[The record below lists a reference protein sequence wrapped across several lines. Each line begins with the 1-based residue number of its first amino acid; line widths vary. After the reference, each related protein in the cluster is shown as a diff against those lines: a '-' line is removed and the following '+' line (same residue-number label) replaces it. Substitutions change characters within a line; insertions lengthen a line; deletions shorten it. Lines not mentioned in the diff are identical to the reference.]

1 MIVRN
6 VDPTG
11 VITFANELWRQ
22 GKDERVDKEDIWK
35 ECWLAKE
42 SKFGK
47 GWKEVKNYRS
57 RRYNPITFQAVLNV
71 GSHYIQGIMPH
82 DDWFNVLG
90 RTGDDDKA
98 AKMMASLMKWQHYRA
113 NWRQEMASVIN
124 QSIIFGNVPWAVL
137 WEDEKRH
144 IVNQVGYAK
153 ELGEWQAAMQ
163 AGIQLPPP
171 EMGQMA
177 VTDFDGPVMKCG
189 NIFDYVQLR
198 KSNDRRSAPRI
209 MRQFKTAAYIK
220 SLAQKDESGYSLY
233 ENLDA
238 INDENIFRE
247 ASDSLQQQVE
257 VELGFNPRPK
267 NSVELFECWGDFEI
281 DGEILF
287 NHVAVVANRTTL
299 IRLEP
304 NPYFHGKPA
313 WELFTLHDDPN
324 EVYGKGEI
332 ESALGLQDVVNV
344 RMNQVIEANGLTVN
358 PQLMVVNDGTID
370 IDNFIS
376 APGAI
381 HVVGAQGN
389 IAPLQMP
396 SQASLGMQEIGFMLS
411 QHNEATGSMKAFT
424 TSDYQKSATEVSAI
438 SGMLNSRFAE
448 TIRSIET
455 RYVIPALRRQIM
467 LNQQLMNVATW
478 IRVVEPNPTP
488 DPMTGVPQFESL
500 GPAPMLVSP
509 EMIQGEM
516 DIYPVGAS
524 WVANNQQQL
533 GQIIQMAQAF
543 GGIQQ
548 AAMTVNYAEL
558 QRVCYERAGIRDT
571 YRFLKSKAQ
580 VQYDQYVQ
588 QQQALA
594 FAAQQQALG
603 LQGGP
608 GGQAQNGGQSGGSAN
623 PAQPGGPQSM
633 AGTPR
638 PGTGVPNSPG
648 SQQSNGGPQSL

>member
-1 MIVRN
+1 MIRKGIDQQKV
-6 VDPTG
+6 VAF
-11 VITFANELWRQ
+11 VNELWRT
-22 GKDERVDKEDIWK
+22 GKDERVEKEDIWK

-47 GWKEVKNYRS
+47 GWKEVANYRS
-57 RRYNPITFQAVLNV
+57 RRYNPVTFQAVLNV

-90 RTGDDDKA
+90 RTGDDDQA

-113 NWRQEMASVIN
+113 SWRPEMVHVIN
-124 QSIIFGNVPWAVL
+124 QSIIFGNVPWAVI

-144 IVNQVGYAK
+144 IVNQEGYAK
-153 ELGEWQAAMQ
+153 QLAEWQVAMQ
-163 AGIQLPPP
+163 SGIQLPPP
-171 EMGQMA
+171 EMGQRA
-177 VTDFDGPVMKCG
+177 ITDFDGPVMKCG
-189 NIFDYVQLR
+189 NIFDFVQLR
-198 KSNDRRSAPRI
+198 KGNDRRSAPRV
-209 MRQFKTAAYIK
+209 MRQFKTAAYIR
-220 SLAQKDESGYSLY
+220 SLSQPDESGYSLY

-324 EVYGKGEI
+324 EVYGKGEL
-332 ESALGLQDVVNV
+332 ESALGLQDVINV
-344 RMNQVIEANGLTVN
+344 RMNQVIEANALTIN
-358 PQLMVVNDGTID
+358 PQFTYVNDGTFD
-370 IDNFIS
+370 ADNFIS
-376 APGAI
+376 APGAG
-381 HVVGAQGN
+381 HAVSAQGN
-389 IAPLQMP
+389 IEWMNFP

-411 QHNEATGSMKAFT
+411 QHNEATGSQKSFT
-424 TSDYQKSATEVSAI
+424 TADYQKSATEVSAI
-438 SGMLNSRFAE
+438 AGMLNSRFAE

-467 LNQQLMNVATW
+467 LNQQLMNVNTW

-488 DPMTGVPQFESL
+488 DPMTGIPKFESL
-500 GPAPMLVSP
+500 GPAPMLITP

-543 GGIQQ
+543 GGIPQ
-548 AAMTVNYAEL
+548 AAMRVDYAEL

-571 YRFLKSKAQ
+571 YRFLKSEAR
-580 VQYDQYVQ
+580 VQYEQYVQ

-594 FAAQQQALG
+594 LQAQQQAMG

-608 GGQAQNGGQSGGSAN
+608 GGQAQNGGQSGGSADST
-623 PAQPGGPQSM
+623 QSGGPQSM
-633 AGTPR
+633 AGTPS
-638 PGTGVPNSPG
+638 PGTSQPG
-648 SQQSNGGPQSL
+648 TAGAQQSNGGPQRV